1 MPGSDAQAAPAERL
15 LVDEV
20 LLLEALADCLFPPED
35 EGPGGV
41 SSGAVEYIKRA
52 LNAEYSHLQ
61 AVYHRGLQH
70 IQRRSTERFGAQF
83 TELGMREQEIVID
96 DLMAEAGTA
105 QVPLGLSGAP
115 SGAALESAGSEAAF
129 ILLMWQHIREGLYSD
144 PRHGGNIGAS
154 VWKWLGYNGP
164 QLHGYTESELMEN
177 RIPHRPLRTADD
189 WLGRGRHA

>member
-1 MPGSDAQAAPAERL
+1 M
-15 LVDEV
+15 
-20 LLLEALADCLFPPED
+20 
-35 EGPGGV
+35 
-41 SSGAVEYIKRA
+41 
-52 LNAEYSHLQ
+52 
-61 AVYHRGLQH
+61 YHRGLQH